1 VTSYPKPETWHLGVT
16 HGFGFR
22 VFELRILIWT
32 VWRFGAREETMQ
44 KKMKTA
50 SMILL
55 FFTLGACAPPI
66 TQEAKQD
73 LQRSIDCT
81 TAQDDIAVLQSEKS
95 NVNQQMLAGVTSM
108 LPTAAVMGLLTGRQ
122 QDREEVL
129 TGQYNDMIDQKIDAI
144 RRTCRVQ

>member
-1 VTSYPKPETWHLGVT
+1 MKKISAAVC
-16 HGFGFR
+16 FC
-22 VFELRILIWT
+22 LIW
-32 VWRFGAREETMQ
+32 A
-44 KKMKTA
+44 
-50 SMILL
+50 
-55 FFTLGACAPPI
+55 ACAPPI
-66 TQEAKQD
+66 TQEAKED
-73 LQRSIDCT
+73 LQAPINCA

-144 RRTCRVQ
+144 RRTCGVQ

>member
-1 VTSYPKPETWHLGVT
+1 
-16 HGFGFR
+16 
-22 VFELRILIWT
+22 
-32 VWRFGAREETMQ
+32 MQ

-73 LQRSIDCT
+73 LQRPIDCT